1 MDAAL
6 DLFAIQASL
15 PLREVYWSVFEP

>member
-15 PLREVYWSVFEP
+15 PLSEVYWSVFES